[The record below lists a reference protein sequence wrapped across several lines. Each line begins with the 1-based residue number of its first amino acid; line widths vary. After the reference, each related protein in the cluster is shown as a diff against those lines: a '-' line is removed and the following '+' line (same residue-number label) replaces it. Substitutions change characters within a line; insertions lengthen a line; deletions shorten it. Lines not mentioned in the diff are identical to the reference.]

1 MGEIPVEGKAVVTDE
16 AGNDVTKQFKV
27 NIVKG
32 SLSILP
38 RRVIM
43 TSASDEKEYD
53 GKALTNDE
61 VKISDDGFIKGEGA
75 SFDVSGS
82 ITRVGFAANTFDY
95 TLKEGTRAGN
105 YNITKS
111 EGTLTVKNRSAK
123 YSITLKAN
131 SGEETYNGKEQ
142 TVNGFE
148 TLDFNVDGNEYK
160 VSGVQAEGKA
170 TDAGEYQVGITGTAV
185 VSDSEGK
192 DVTDQFAV
200 ISEPGKLK
208 ISPRKI
214 IMKSADAE
222 KEYDGKPI
230 TADKVELTK
239 GSFAEGQGASYN
251 VTGSQTLKGSSENK
265 FSYVLYRK

>member
-1 MGEIPVEGKAVVTDE
+1 M
-16 AGNDVTKQFKV
+16 
-27 NIVKG
+27 
-32 SLSILP
+32 
-38 RRVIM
+38 
-43 TSASDEKEYD
+43 
-53 GKALTNDE
+53 
-61 VKISDDGFIKGEGA
+61 
-75 SFDVSGS
+75 
-82 ITRVGFAANTFDY
+82 
-95 TLKEGTRAGN
+95 
-105 YNITKS
+105 
-111 EGTLTVKNRSAK
+111 
-123 YSITLKAN
+123 
-131 SGEETYNGKEQ
+131 
-142 TVNGFE
+142 NGFE
-148 TLDFNVDGNEYK
+148 TLDFTVDGNEYK
-160 VSGVQAEGKA
+160 VTGVQAEGKA

-214 IMKSADAE
+214 TMKSADAE

-265 FSYVLYRK
+265 FSYVLNEGTIASNYEIKTEPGTLSITDRTEKFKLALKANSGSFLYDGKEHKAEGFSRMSYRIQ